1 MMALALLILSVV
13 TVVYITVDT
22 NGELTSFESIT
33 LNDIKRV
40 KMIAQQVTGNMEK
53 ESSEQ
58 QITLSERDLNLAIS
72 HFGPSVGNIPDSAFA
87 KINLSNT

>member
-72 HFGPSVGNIPDSAFA
+72 HFGPSVVNIHD
-87 KINLSNT
+87 